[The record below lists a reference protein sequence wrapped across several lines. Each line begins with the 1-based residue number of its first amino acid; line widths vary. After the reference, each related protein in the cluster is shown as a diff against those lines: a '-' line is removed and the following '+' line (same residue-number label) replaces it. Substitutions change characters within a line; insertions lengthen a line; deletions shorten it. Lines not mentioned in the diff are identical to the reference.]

1 MTDTIQI
8 PAELAQV
15 LNHMNADEAQHEGV
29 LSIYNAVEAPLRA
42 EWDKLPSSAQ
52 KVVES
57 FEQFQAVVSYTL
69 VGPCAELLQMIEKTN
84 EGDQQADEQQAEAL
98 MQQLFAQGIK
108 MMVKDLKAA
117 RRDMPLRNELIA
129 PFKG

>member
-1 MTDTIQI
+1 MSNEIQI
-8 PAELAQV
+8 PAELQQV
-15 LNHMNADEAQHEGV
+15 LNFMQAAPESHEGV
-29 LSIYNAVEAPLRA
+29 LSIYNAIEMPLRH
-42 EWDKLPSSAQ
+42 EWDKLPGSCHNVMA
-52 KVVES
+52 S
-57 FEQFQAVVSYTL
+57 FEQFQAVVAYTL

-84 EGDQQADEQQAEAL
+84 EEDNQANEEQAQAL

-129 PFKG
+129 PFKA

>member
-1 MTDTIQI
+1 MTDAIQI
-8 PAELAQV
+8 PAELQQV
-15 LNHMNADEAQHEGV
+15 LSFMKAAPEQHEGV
-29 LSIYNAVEAPLRA
+29 LTIYNAVEAPLRA
-42 EWDKLPSSAQ
+42 EWDKLPTSAH

-57 FEQFQAVVSYTL
+57 FQQFQAVVSYTL

-84 EGDQQADEQQAEAL
+84 EGDDKADEQQADAL

-108 MMVKDLKAA
+108 MMIKDLKAA

-129 PFKG
+129 PFRG